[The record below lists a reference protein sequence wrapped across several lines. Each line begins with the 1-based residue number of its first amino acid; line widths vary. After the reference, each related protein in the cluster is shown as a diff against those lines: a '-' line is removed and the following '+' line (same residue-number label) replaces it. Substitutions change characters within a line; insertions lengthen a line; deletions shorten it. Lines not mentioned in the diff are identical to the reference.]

1 MKKVTVQLKKQKL
14 IDQTID
20 RFKRQKLLKEKV
32 ADELKV
38 EIQERRNSTFHQKY
52 KNKVSPK

>member
-38 EIQERRNSTFHQKY
+38 EIQEHRNSTFHQKY